1 LTILHSHHQP
11 KAHKEIEKSRKEKG
25 DVEKSGIQT
34 IKLVDLA
41 DYQEGS
47 IVSRTIIDKKTGT
60 VTFFA
65 FDEGQGLSEHT
76 APFDALV
83 YLLDGEAEVVI
94 SGKPFRLK
102 RGEMVIM
109 PANDPHALKA
119 ITRFKMILTMIRS

>member
-1 LTILHSHHQP
+1 MNIVYH
-11 KAHKEIEKSRKEKG
+11 KSRYNASYLR
-25 DVEKSGIQT
+25 DT
-34 IKLVDLA
+34 TLVDLA

-83 YLLDGEAEVVI
+83 FLLDGEAEIVI

-102 RGEMVIM
+102 AGEMVIM

-119 ITRFKMILTMIRS
+119 TKRFKMVLTMIRS